1 MNDEIIKE
9 FERYLNRCYTRRS
22 AARHYAHHVNLFFH
36 RCQRPIAELTRQDVD
51 SYVVNELARRLNKAA
66 ISRRLASLRHLR

>member
-9 FERYLNRCYTRRS
+9 FERYLNRCYARRS
-22 AARHYAHHVNLFFH
+22 TARHYTHHVKLFFR
-36 RCQRPIAELTRQDVD
+36 RCQKPIAELTRQDVD
-51 SYVVNELARRLNKAA
+51 SYVANELAHRLNKAA

>member
-9 FERYLNRCYTRRS
+9 SERYLNGCYTRQS
-22 AARHYAHHVNLFFH
+22 TARHYAHHVKLLFR
-36 RCQRPIAELTRQDVD
+36 RCQKPTAELTRQDVD

-66 ISRRLASLRHLR
+66 ISR